1 MKENLPPIGGILVGS
16 KEVGRKI
23 PSKTGGGGRLSICG
37 HLINVNGWIHSPT
50 TSLTLGISLQ
60 AMDSSHVAL
69 VSLNLSMDGFEH
81 YRADSNMVLGV
92 SIANLAKVMK
102 LADNS
107 DAITL
112 SADEEATHLR
122 IVFENAKS
130 ERTTEFNLNLIT
142 IDSEHLAIPETEYQS
157 VVTINSNE
165 YSKICK
171 ELFSLSETVQI
182 ATNPEYVIFSVEG
195 EVGSGSVKLGNN
207 EGANGGDQTLL
218 EVTEP
223 VTQQFALRYLNMFN
237 KAATISNFTRLCLHQ
252 EQPLVVEFKIENLG
266 VLKYFLAP
274 KISDE

>member
-1 MKENLPPIGGILVGS
+1 
-16 KEVGRKI
+16 
-23 PSKTGGGGRLSICG
+23 
-37 HLINVNGWIHSPT
+37 
-50 TSLTLGISLQ
+50 
-60 AMDSSHVAL
+60 
-69 VSLNLSMDGFEH
+69 
-81 YRADSNMVLGV
+81 MVLGV

-112 SADEEATHLR
+112 SADQEATHLK
-122 IVFENAKS
+122 IMFENAKT

-171 ELFSLSETVQI
+171 ELFSLSETVQVT
-182 ATNPEYVIFSVEG
+182 TNPEFVIFSVEG
-195 EVGSGSVKLGNN
+195 EVGSGSVKLGHN
-207 EGANGGDQTLL
+207 EGDKQGNDQTVL

>member
-1 MKENLPPIGGILVGS
+1 
-16 KEVGRKI
+16 
-23 PSKTGGGGRLSICG
+23 
-37 HLINVNGWIHSPT
+37 
-50 TSLTLGISLQ
+50 
-60 AMDSSHVAL
+60 MDSSHVAL
-69 VSLNLSMDGFEH
+69 VSLNLSCDGFEH

-112 SADEEATHLR
+112 QADQEATHLK
-122 IVFENAKS
+122 IIFENAKT

-182 ATNPEYVIFSVEG
+182 TTNPEYVIFSVEG
-195 EVGSGSVKLGNN
+195 EVGSGSVKLGHND
-207 EGANGGDQTLL
+207 GDKKEEQTLL

>member
-1 MKENLPPIGGILVGS
+1 
-16 KEVGRKI
+16 
-23 PSKTGGGGRLSICG
+23 
-37 HLINVNGWIHSPT
+37 
-50 TSLTLGISLQ
+50 
-60 AMDSSHVAL
+60 MDSSHVAL

-112 SADEEATHLR
+112 SADQEATHLK
-122 IVFENAKS
+122 IIFENAKN

-171 ELFSLSETVQI
+171 ELFSLSETVQVT
-182 ATNPEYVIFSVEG
+182 TNPDFVIFSVEG
-195 EVGSGSVKLGNN
+195 EVGSGSVKLGHND
-207 EGANGGDQTLL
+207 GDKKDDQTIL

-237 KAATISNFTRLCLHQ
+237 KAAAISSFTRLCLHQ

>member
-1 MKENLPPIGGILVGS
+1 
-16 KEVGRKI
+16 
-23 PSKTGGGGRLSICG
+23 
-37 HLINVNGWIHSPT
+37 
-50 TSLTLGISLQ
+50 
-60 AMDSSHVAL
+60 MDSSHVAL

-112 SADEEATHLR
+112 MAEQEATHLK
-122 IVFENAKS
+122 IVFENSKN

-171 ELFSLSETVQI
+171 ELFSLSETVSVT
-182 ATNPEYVIFSVEG
+182 TNPEFVIFSVEG
-195 EVGSGSVKLGNN
+195 EVGSGSVKLGHN
-207 EGANGGDQTLL
+207 EGNKDDQTLL

-237 KAATISNFTRLCLHQ
+237 KAATISSFTRLCLHQ
-252 EQPLVVEFKIENLG
+252 EQPLVVEFKIDNLG